1 MTIAYIGLGSNMES
15 PKQQIK
21 SAIKSI
27 AEIPEIQVLK
37 ASSLYK
43 SKPVGPQQGQND
55 YINAVI
61 KIETEFMPL
70 ELLGYM
76 QDIENQ
82 HGRIRKERWGSRTL
96 DLDIL
101 IFGKEII
108 QDKNLTIPH
117 SEIEKRPFVLVPLA
131 EIDSNC
137 SIPGVGVISDLLAVN
152 DQKDL
157 ELLHE

>member
-1 MTIAYIGLGSNMES
+1 MQS

-27 AEIPEIQVLK
+27 SEIPEIQVLK
-37 ASSLYK
+37 VSSLYK
-43 SKPVGPQQGQND
+43 SKPVGPQGQND

-70 ELLGYM
+70 ELLDCM

-82 HGRIRKERWGSRTL
+82 HGRIRKEHWGPRIL

-101 IFGKEII
+101 IYRKKII
-108 QDKNLTIPH
+108 QDKKLTIPH
-117 SEIEKRPFVLVPLA
+117 PEIEKRPFVLVPLA

-137 SIPGVGVISDLLAVN
+137 SIPGIGLISDLLAVN
-152 DQKDL
+152 NQKDL
-157 ELLHE
+157 ELLYE

>member
-1 MTIAYIGLGSNMES
+1 MTIVYIGLGSNMQS

-27 AEIPEIQVLK
+27 SEIPEIQVLK

-43 SKPVGPQQGQND
+43 SKPVGPHGQND

-70 ELLGYM
+70 ELLDCM

-82 HGRIRKERWGSRTL
+82 HGRIRKERWGPRIL

-101 IFGKEII
+101 
-108 QDKNLTIPH
+108 T
-117 SEIEKRPFVLVPLA
+117 S
-131 EIDSNC
+131 
-137 SIPGVGVISDLLAVN
+137 
-152 DQKDL
+152 
-157 ELLHE
+157 

>member
-1 MTIAYIGLGSNMES
+1 MQS

-27 AEIPEIQVLK
+27 SEIPEIQVLK
-37 ASSLYK
+37 VSSLYK
-43 SKPVGPQQGQND
+43 SKPVGPQGQND

-61 KIETEFMPL
+61 KIETDFMPL
-70 ELLGYM
+70 ELLDCM

-82 HGRIRKERWGSRTL
+82 HGRIRKEHWGPRIL

-101 IFGKEII
+101 IFGKKII
-108 QDKNLTIPH
+108 QDKKLTIPH
-117 SEIEKRPFVLVPLA
+117 PEIEKRPFVLVPLA

-137 SIPGVGVISDLLAVN
+137 SIPGIGLISDLLAVN
-152 DQKDL
+152 NQKDL
-157 ELLHE
+157 ELLYE

>member
-1 MTIAYIGLGSNMES
+1 MTIVYIGLGSNMES

-43 SKPVGPQQGQND
+43 SKPVGPRGQND

-61 KIETEFMPL
+61 KIETEFMPF

-82 HGRIRKERWGSRTL
+82 HGRIRKERWGPRTL

-137 SIPGVGVISDLLAVN
+137 LIPGVGVISDLLAVN

>member
-1 MTIAYIGLGSNMES
+1 MTIAYIGLGSNMQS

-27 AEIPEIQVLK
+27 SEIPEIQVLK
-37 ASSLYK
+37 VSSLYK
-43 SKPVGPQQGQND
+43 SKPVGPQGQND

-61 KIETEFMPL
+61 KIETDFMPL
-70 ELLGYM
+70 ELLDCM

-82 HGRIRKERWGSRTL
+82 HGRIRKEHWGPRIL

-101 IFGKEII
+101 IFGKKII
-108 QDKNLTIPH
+108 QDKKLTIPH
-117 SEIEKRPFVLVPLA
+117 PEIEKRPFVLVPLA

-137 SIPGVGVISDLLAVN
+137 SIPGIGLVSDLLAVN
-152 DQKDL
+152 NQKDL
-157 ELLHE
+157 ELLYE

>member
-1 MTIAYIGLGSNMES
+1 MQS

-27 AEIPEIQVLK
+27 SEIPEIQVLK
-37 ASSLYK
+37 VSSLYK
-43 SKPVGPQQGQND
+43 SKPVGPQGQND

-70 ELLGYM
+70 ELLDCM

-82 HGRIRKERWGSRTL
+82 HGRIRKEHWGPRIL

-101 IFGKEII
+101 IFGKKII
-108 QDKNLTIPH
+108 QDKKLTIPH
-117 SEIEKRPFVLVPLA
+117 PEIEKRPFVLVPLA

-137 SIPGVGVISDLLAVN
+137 SIPGIGLVSDLLAVN
-152 DQKDL
+152 NQKDL
-157 ELLHE
+157 ELLYE

>member
-27 AEIPEIQVLK
+27 AEIPEIQVLV

-43 SKPVGPQQGQND
+43 SKPVGPQDQND

-70 ELLGYM
+70 ELLDCM

-82 HGRIRKERWGSRTL
+82 HGRIRKEHWGPRIL

-101 IFGKEII
+101 IFGKKII
-108 QDKNLTIPH
+108 QDKKLTIPH
-117 SEIEKRPFVLVPLA
+117 PEIEKRPFVLVPLA

-137 SIPGVGVISDLLAVN
+137 SIPGIGLISDLLAVN
-152 DQKDL
+152 NQKDL
-157 ELLHE
+157 ELLYE

>member
-1 MTIAYIGLGSNMES
+1 MQS

-70 ELLGYM
+70 ELLDCM

-82 HGRIRKERWGSRTL
+82 HGRIRKERWGPRIL

-108 QDKNLTIPH
+108 QDKKLTIPH

-137 SIPGVGVISDLLAVN
+137 SIPGIGLISDLLAVN

>member
-1 MTIAYIGLGSNMES
+1 MTIVYIGLGSNMES

-70 ELLGYM
+70 ELLDCM

-82 HGRIRKERWGSRTL
+82 HGRIRKERWGPRIL

-108 QDKNLTIPH
+108 QDKKLTIPH

-137 SIPGVGVISDLLAVN
+137 SIPGIGLISDLLAVN

>member
-1 MTIAYIGLGSNMES
+1 MTIAFIGLGSNIKL

-43 SKPVGPQQGQND
+43 SKPVGPRGQND

-82 HGRIRKERWGSRTL
+82 HGRIRKERWGPRTL

>member
-43 SKPVGPQQGQND
+43 SKPVGPRGQND

-82 HGRIRKERWGSRTL
+82 HGRIRKERWGPRTL

-137 SIPGVGVISDLLAVN
+137 LIPGVGVISDLLAVN

>member
-1 MTIAYIGLGSNMES
+1 MQS

-27 AEIPEIQVLK
+27 SEIPEIQVLK
-37 ASSLYK
+37 VSSLYK
-43 SKPVGPQQGQND
+43 SKPVGPQGQND

-61 KIETEFMPL
+61 KIETDFMPL
-70 ELLGYM
+70 ELLDCM

-82 HGRIRKERWGSRTL
+82 HGRIRKEHWGPRIL

-101 IFGKEII
+101 IFGKKII
-108 QDKNLTIPH
+108 QDKKLTIPH
-117 SEIEKRPFVLVPLA
+117 PEIEKRPFVLVPLA

-137 SIPGVGVISDLLAVN
+137 SIPGIGLVSDLLAVN
-152 DQKDL
+152 NQKDL
-157 ELLHE
+157 ELLYE

>member
-37 ASSLYK
+37 SSSLYK
-43 SKPVGPQQGQND
+43 SKPVGPRGQND

-82 HGRIRKERWGSRTL
+82 HGRIRKERWGPRTL

>member
-1 MTIAYIGLGSNMES
+1 MQS

-27 AEIPEIQVLK
+27 SEIPEIQVLK
-37 ASSLYK
+37 VSSLYK
-43 SKPVGPQQGQND
+43 SKPVGPQGQND

-70 ELLGYM
+70 ELLDCM

-82 HGRIRKERWGSRTL
+82 HGRIRKEHWGPRIL

-101 IFGKEII
+101 IFGKKII
-108 QDKNLTIPH
+108 QDKKLKIPH
-117 SEIEKRPFVLVPLA
+117 PEIEKRPFVLVPLA

-137 SIPGVGVISDLLAVN
+137 SIPGIGLISDLLAVN
-152 DQKDL
+152 NQKDL
-157 ELLHE
+157 ELLYE

>member
-1 MTIAYIGLGSNMES
+1 MTIVYIGLGSNMES

-27 AEIPEIQVLK
+27 SEIPEIQVLK
-37 ASSLYK
+37 VSSLYK
-43 SKPVGPQQGQND
+43 SKPVGPQGQND

-70 ELLGYM
+70 ELLDCM

-82 HGRIRKERWGSRTL
+82 HGRIRKERWGPRIL

-137 SIPGVGVISDLLAVN
+137 LIPGVGVISDLLAVN

>member
-1 MTIAYIGLGSNMES
+1 MES

-27 AEIPEIQVLK
+27 AEIPKIQILK
-37 ASSLYK
+37 TSSLYK
-43 SKPVGPQQGQND
+43 SKPVGPQGQND
-55 YINAVI
+55 YINAAI
-61 KIETEFMPL
+61 KIETEFMPI
-70 ELLGYM
+70 ELLDCM
-76 QDIENQ
+76 RDIENQ
-82 HGRIRKERWGSRTL
+82 HGRIRKERWGPRTL

-108 QDKNLTIPH
+108 QDKNLTVPH
-117 SEIEKRPFVLVPLA
+117 PEIEKRPFVLVPLA

-137 SIPGVGVISDLLAVN
+137 SIPGVGMISDLLAVN

>member
-1 MTIAYIGLGSNMES
+1 MQS

-27 AEIPEIQVLK
+27 SEIPEIQVLK
-37 ASSLYK
+37 VSSLYK
-43 SKPVGPQQGQND
+43 SKPVGPQGQND

-70 ELLGYM
+70 ELLDCM

-82 HGRIRKERWGSRTL
+82 HGRIRKERWGPRIL

-108 QDKNLTIPH
+108 QDKKLTIPH
-117 SEIEKRPFVLVPLA
+117 PEIEKRPFVLVPLA

-137 SIPGVGVISDLLAVN
+137 SIPGIGLISDLLAVN

-157 ELLHE
+157 ELLYE

>member
-1 MTIAYIGLGSNMES
+1 MTIVYIGLGSNMQL

-70 ELLGYM
+70 ELLDCM

-82 HGRIRKERWGSRTL
+82 HGRIRKERWGPRIL

-108 QDKNLTIPH
+108 QDKKLTIPH

-137 SIPGVGVISDLLAVN
+137 SIPGIGLISDLLAVN

>member
-1 MTIAYIGLGSNMES
+1 MQS

-27 AEIPEIQVLK
+27 SEIPEIQVLK
-37 ASSLYK
+37 VSSLYK
-43 SKPVGPQQGQND
+43 SKPVGPQGQND

-70 ELLGYM
+70 ELLDCM

-82 HGRIRKERWGSRTL
+82 HGRIRKEHWGPRIL

-101 IFGKEII
+101 IFGKKII
-108 QDKNLTIPH
+108 QDKKLTIPH
-117 SEIEKRPFVLVPLA
+117 PEIEKRPFVLVPLA

-137 SIPGVGVISDLLAVN
+137 SIPGIGLISDLLAVN
-152 DQKDL
+152 NQKDL
-157 ELLHE
+157 ELLYE

>member
-1 MTIAYIGLGSNMES
+1 MKKILLVVYDFDGVMTDNKVYIDQKGNEMVQVNRADGLGVAEIKKMGV
-15 PKQQIK
+15 QQIIISTEK
-21 SAIKSI
+21 NPVVSAR
-27 AEIPEIQVLK
+27 
-37 ASSLYK
+37 ASK
-43 SKPVGPQQGQND
+43 
-55 YINAVI
+55 
-61 KIETEFMPL
+61 
-70 ELLGYM
+70 LGILCM

-82 HGRIRKERWGSRTL
+82 HGRIRKERWGPRTL

-108 QDKNLTIPH
+108 QDKNLTVPH
-117 SEIEKRPFVLVPLA
+117 PEIEKRPFVLVPLA

-137 SIPGVGVISDLLAVN
+137 SIPGVGMISDLLAVN

>member
-1 MTIAYIGLGSNMES
+1 MTIAYIGLGSNMQS

-27 AEIPEIQVLK
+27 SEIPEIQVLK
-37 ASSLYK
+37 VSSLYK
-43 SKPVGPQQGQND
+43 SKPVGPQGQND

-61 KIETEFMPL
+61 KIETDFMPL
-70 ELLGYM
+70 ELLDCM

-82 HGRIRKERWGSRTL
+82 HGRIRKEHWGPRIL

-101 IFGKEII
+101 IFGKKII
-108 QDKNLTIPH
+108 QDKKLTIPH
-117 SEIEKRPFVLVPLA
+117 PEIEKRPFVLVPLA

-137 SIPGVGVISDLLAVN
+137 SIPGIGLISDLLAVN
-152 DQKDL
+152 NQKDL
-157 ELLHE
+157 ELLYE

>member
-1 MTIAYIGLGSNMES
+1 MTIAYIGLGSNMQS

-27 AEIPEIQVLK
+27 SEIPEIQVLK
-37 ASSLYK
+37 VSSLYK
-43 SKPVGPQQGQND
+43 SKPVGPQGQND

-70 ELLGYM
+70 ELLDCM

-82 HGRIRKERWGSRTL
+82 HGRIRKEHWGPRIL

-101 IFGKEII
+101 IFGKKII
-108 QDKNLTIPH
+108 QDKKLTIPH
-117 SEIEKRPFVLVPLA
+117 PEIEKRPFVLVPLA

-137 SIPGVGVISDLLAVN
+137 SIPGIGLISDLLAVN
-152 DQKDL
+152 NQKDL
-157 ELLHE
+157 ELLYE

>member
-1 MTIAYIGLGSNMES
+1 MTIAYIGLGSNMQS

-27 AEIPEIQVLK
+27 SEIPEIQVLK
-37 ASSLYK
+37 VSSLYK
-43 SKPVGPQQGQND
+43 SKPVGPQGQND

-70 ELLGYM
+70 ELLDCM

-82 HGRIRKERWGSRTL
+82 HGRIRKEHWGPRIL

-101 IFGKEII
+101 IFGKKII
-108 QDKNLTIPH
+108 QDKKLTIPH
-117 SEIEKRPFVLVPLA
+117 PEIEKRPFVLVPLA

-137 SIPGVGVISDLLAVN
+137 SIPGIGLVSDLLAVN
-152 DQKDL
+152 NQKDL
-157 ELLHE
+157 ELLYE

>member
-1 MTIAYIGLGSNMES
+1 MTIAYIGLGSNMQL

-43 SKPVGPQQGQND
+43 SKPVGPRGQDD

-61 KIETEFMPL
+61 KIETEFMPF

-82 HGRIRKERWGSRTL
+82 HGRIRKERWGPRTL

-131 EIDSNC
+131 EIDANC

>member
-1 MTIAYIGLGSNMES
+1 MPIEGF
-15 PKQQIK
+15 
-21 SAIKSI
+21 KSI
-27 AEIPEIQVLK
+27 IRDAFKV
-37 ASSLYK
+37 
-43 SKPVGPQQGQND
+43 
-55 YINAVI
+55 
-61 KIETEFMPL
+61 F
-70 ELLGYM
+70 
-76 QDIENQ
+76 EN
-82 HGRIRKERWGSRTL
+82 S

-108 QDKNLTIPH
+108 QDKKLTIPH

>member
-1 MTIAYIGLGSNMES
+1 MRS

-43 SKPVGPQQGQND
+43 SKPVGPQGQND

-61 KIETEFMPL
+61 KIKTEFMPL
-70 ELLGYM
+70 ELLRCM

-82 HGRIRKERWGSRTL
+82 HGRTRKERWGPRTL